1 MSVDTRTP
9 RGFFDDEPVLSTV
22 KVPSDPAEVVVNH
35 ASFRVRLASP
45 PPRGR
50 VLTGAAVP
58 PAVRGAVPVRRPAP
72 GRRAAPV
79 VWSGRTEPGD
89 VRATR
94 LLQAVR
100 RASAAMDG
108 NGGEET
114 GNAATQVLPRV
125 VPRPAPGPDGGPRT
139 TVIPALDDTLGDRG
153 PTIIAPRA
161 PQPPERPLSAG
172 VRPAGGAYGAP
183 GAPIRPF
190 EPYEPD
196 AHDRDGGYGDGR
208 DDRYEDG
215 HDGYA
220 AYDEPEGHD
229 GPDDYD
235 GYDGY
240 GEESTREGARRAR
253 HGFYPDRRINLGVV
267 LLPLRILLGF
277 VSVYAGMGKLCDPVY
292 FDGDERGS
300 LVAWLGSL
308 QPWAVAAPLRDF
320 AVAHPVGAGLTVAF
334 LQIIIGVLTFMGLWQ
349 RAAAGLGALLS
360 AALILTV
367 SWRTVPV
374 YDAPDFIYLA
384 AWSPLVIAGA
394 PYYSL
399 DARLA
404 GEAWRRLGP
413 RVEVWELRRRVLRRG
428 TAVAAVVLGLTL
440 LVGSVLGSAVRSAQL
455 ATVPRPGEPLTNNQ
469 PGSPLPQRST
479 GGPSPS
485 TSGTGA
491 GVPEAEDGSSPSPST
506 SGAGDATPSA
516 GSTGTGERPGTPSQG
531 QTVEAPRQPAA
542 PPAPEPGTP
551 TGPGGPGGGDTGDAG
566 GTGGGEDDGDAE
578 DGGDGSGDGGGGG
591 SGGGALGGLLG

>member
-50 VLTGAAVP
+50 VLTGADVP
-58 PAVRGAVPVRRPAP
+58 PAVHGAVPVRRPAA
-72 GRRAAPV
+72 GRRAPV

-100 RASAAMDG
+100 RASAGADG
-108 NGGEET
+108 AVGDET
-114 GNAATQVLPRV
+114 GNAATQVLPRL
-125 VPRPAPGPDGGPRT
+125 VPRPAPGPDGGPHT
-139 TVIPALDDTLGDRG
+139 TALPALDGTPGSGG
-153 PTIIAPRA
+153 PTIIAPRV

-172 VRPAGGAYGAP
+172 ARPAGGAYGAP
-183 GAPIRPF
+183 GAPLRPF
-190 EPYEPD
+190 EPYEPT
-196 AHDRDGGYGDGR
+196 AHDRD
-208 DDRYEDG
+208 
-215 HDGYA
+215 DGYDDG
-220 AYDEPEGHD
+220 YDDSYEAG
-229 GPDDYD
+229 YD
-235 GYDGY
+235 GYDDGPDGY
-240 GEESTREGARRAR
+240 GGHGEEGPREEDRRHAR

-428 TAVAAVVLGLTL
+428 AAVAAVVLGLTL

-491 GVPEAEDGSSPSPST
+491 GVPQAGDGSSPSPST
-506 SGAGDATPSA
+506 SGTGDSTPSA
-516 GSTGTGERPGTPSQG
+516 GSTGTGERQGTPSQG

-551 TGPGGPGGGDTGDAG
+551 TGSGVPGGAGDTGAAG
-566 GTGGGEDDGDAE
+566 GTGGGEDDGAAG
-578 DGGDGSGDGGGGG
+578 DGGAGSGDGG
-591 SGGGALGGLLG
+591 SGGALGGLLG

>member
-45 PPRGR
+45 PHRGR
-50 VLTGAAVP
+50 VLTGADVP
-58 PAVRGAVPVRRPAP
+58 PAVRGAVPVRRPAA
-72 GRRAAPV
+72 GRRAPV

-108 NGGEET
+108 TGGEET

-125 VPRPAPGPDGGPRT
+125 VPRPAPGPEGGPRT

-172 VRPAGGAYGAP
+172 ARPAGGAYGAP

-190 EPYEPD
+190 EPYEPA
-196 AHDRDGGYGDGR
+196 AHDRNGGYGDGHDDR
-208 DDRYEDG
+208 YDDRYEDG
-215 HDGYA
+215 
-220 AYDEPEGHD
+220 
-229 GPDDYD
+229 YD
-235 GYDGY
+235 GCE
-240 GEESTREGARRAR
+240 EESPGEGARRAR

-267 LLPLRILLGF
+267 LLPLRMLLGF

-300 LVAWLGSL
+300 LVAWLDSL

-334 LQIIIGVLTFMGLWQ
+334 LQITIGVLTFMGLWQ

-428 TAVAAVVLGLTL
+428 TTVAAVVLGLTL

-491 GVPEAEDGSSPSPST
+491 GVPEAGDGSSPSPST
-506 SGAGDATPSA
+506 SGTGDATPSA

-551 TGPGGPGGGDTGDAG
+551 TGPGGPGAGDTGAAG
-566 GTGGGEDDGDAE
+566 GTGGGEDDGDAG
-578 DGGDGSGDGGGGG
+578 DGGAGSGDGGSG

>member
-50 VLTGAAVP
+50 VLTGADVP
-58 PAVRGAVPVRRPAP
+58 PAVHGAVPVRRPAA
-72 GRRAAPV
+72 GRRAPV

-100 RASAAMDG
+100 RASAGADG
-108 NGGEET
+108 AGGDEA
-114 GNAATQVLPRV
+114 GNATTQVLPRV

-139 TVIPALDDTLGDRG
+139 TVLPALDDTPGSGG

-161 PQPPERPLSAG
+161 PRPPERPLPAG
-172 VRPAGGAYGAP
+172 VRPAGGAYGASDAP
-183 GAPIRPF
+183 GAPLRPF
-190 EPYEPD
+190 ERYEPGEPYEP
-196 AHDRDGGYGDGR
+196 AAGDRDGGYGN
-208 DDRYEDG
+208 
-215 HDGYA
+215 GYGD
-220 AYDEPEGHD
+220 AYDD
-229 GPDDYD
+229 GPDGYDD
-235 GYDGY
+235 GYDGPDGY
-240 GEESTREGARRAR
+240 EEEDPREEARRHAR

-320 AVAHPVGAGLTVAF
+320 AVDHPVGAGLTVAF
-334 LQIIIGVLTFMGLWQ
+334 LQIVIGVLTFMGLWQ

-428 TAVAAVVLGLTL
+428 AAVAAVVLGLTL

-491 GVPEAEDGSSPSPST
+491 GVPGAGDGSSPSPST
-506 SGAGDATPSA
+506 SGTGDATPSA

-542 PPAPEPGTP
+542 PPVPEPDVP
-551 TGPGGPGGGDTGDAG
+551 TGPGGPGGTGDTGAAG
-566 GTGGGEDDGDAE
+566 GTGGGEDDGD
-578 DGGDGSGDGGGGG
+578 GGDGGAGSGDGGG